1 MTRLI
6 CVLLTLLFSLSGP
19 AMGNFGDFARSS
31 IAAKGGNPAGKL
43 IYDSANRTWSSP
55 GGLVYGQGSAQ
66 GNRVLHVLD
75 HTVPNPTKPVH
86 SVFDVP
92 RNQVIGLIDEAFAS
106 RTGPGV
112 LQNNGN
118 RSWIIDL
125 GRQTG
130 TGGQTGVQIIV
141 RDGTSEI
148 ITAYPK

>member
-1 MTRLI
+1 
-6 CVLLTLLFSLSGP
+6 
-19 AMGNFGDFARSS
+19 MGENGDFGRWSN
-31 IAAKGGNPAGKL
+31 AAKGGGNPVGKL
-43 IYDSANRTWSSP
+43 IYDAANRTWTSP

-75 HTVPNPTKPVH
+75 HAVPNPTKPVH

-92 RNQVIGLIDEAFAS
+92 RNQIIGLIDEAFAS
-106 RTGPGV
+106 RTGPGI

-130 TGGQTGVQIIV
+130 T
-141 RDGTSEI
+141 
-148 ITAYPK
+148 